1 MQALG
6 RHVLN
11 RRLSAT
17 GGGGVTDRPPRAH
30 AGARQREEEHTSDGC
45 QNSRRDA
52 VIGGAQRL
60 RRLRGDKMMGG
71 GGLRRTLE
79 NQTEGEKMTPK
90 L

>member
-1 MQALG
+1 MQALA

-30 AGARQREEEHTSDGC
+30 GGGGGGCRREEEHTSDGC

-52 VIGGAQRL
+52 VIGGSQRL
-60 RRLRGDKMMGG
+60 RRLRGDKMMVVGG
-71 GGLRRTLE
+71 WVAEE
-79 NQTEGEKMTPK
+79 NARKPN
-90 L
+90 